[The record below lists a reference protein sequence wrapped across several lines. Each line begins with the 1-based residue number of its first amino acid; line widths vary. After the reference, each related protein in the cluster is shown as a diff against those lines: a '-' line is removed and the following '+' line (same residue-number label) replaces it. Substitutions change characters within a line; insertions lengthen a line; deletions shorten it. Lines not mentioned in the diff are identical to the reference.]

1 MNRRKFFRWLGLGT
15 AVAAAAPSTLLAMGP
30 ACVETCCSCSGRS
43 FWEGAC
49 DYCHENVMECGCNR
63 TKGCTCKVLDYR
75 DYASFSM
82 VSVNESIDRMVSDA
96 AAELSR
102 QAGLSIRELA
112 V

>member
-1 MNRRKFFRWLGLGT
+1 
-15 AVAAAAPSTLLAMGP
+15 
-30 ACVETCCSCSGRS
+30 
-43 FWEGAC
+43 
-49 DYCHENVMECGCNR
+49 MECGCNR